1 MSYKQE
7 LQDLMETVIKEDGSD
22 LHLVEGR
29 SPVIRVGG
37 TLISLLKKPALT
49 KENMHGIMEELLV
62 PEAKELFV
70 KVKEA
75 DFAYDFKGEARFR
88 GNIFVQQGR
97 VGIALRLIPNKIRT
111 LQELNLPPIIGTFAG
126 RQQGFFLIVGPTGH
140 GKSTTLAALVEMINN
155 ERTEHIITIEDPV
168 EYVFKPNKS
177 IIDQRE
183 VRIDTPDF
191 HTALRGVFRQDVDVL
206 MVGEMREPETI
217 SVAVTAAETGHLVF
231 STLHTN
237 TAANTVERIIDSF
250 PGNQQDQIRIQLA
263 GSLAGILSQRLI
275 PRISGG
281 LIPAYELLI
290 NNSAVTNLIR
300 ENRVYEINT
309 VIETSSE
316 LGMIDLNRSLVEL
329 VEKGE
334 ITVENAHLYSTNP
347 KQLEKML

>member
-7 LQDLMETVIKEDGSD
+7 LQDLMETGIKEDGSD

-155 ERTEHIITIEDPV
+155 
-168 EYVFKPNKS
+168 
-177 IIDQRE
+177 
-183 VRIDTPDF
+183 
-191 HTALRGVFRQDVDVL
+191 
-206 MVGEMREPETI
+206 
-217 SVAVTAAETGHLVF
+217 
-231 STLHTN
+231 
-237 TAANTVERIIDSF
+237 
-250 PGNQQDQIRIQLA
+250 
-263 GSLAGILSQRLI
+263 
-275 PRISGG
+275 
-281 LIPAYELLI
+281 
-290 NNSAVTNLIR
+290 
-300 ENRVYEINT
+300 
-309 VIETSSE
+309 
-316 LGMIDLNRSLVEL
+316 RS
-329 VEKGE
+329 
-334 ITVENAHLYSTNP
+334 
-347 KQLEKML
+347 